1 LPGNIKIPVSISLQ
15 FKKVSYY
22 LSLVFV
28 FIGIV
33 VLAGWITGIDRLK
46 VLSPQFISVKV
57 NTAICFLLSGAIMLL
72 QHQDEKKRLA
82 EFLISFFALIVFL
95 TGLLT
100 LLEYNFK
107 LDFGID
113 ELFIKDAPD
122 AVGTLYPGRQTPLNA
137 LFFLLFGL
145 SFLPYLR
152 KIKQPAA
159 GQMINLVIT
168 ITAFMTFVTYVFS
181 TENAYKNYGYLINSF
196 QSSFTFIFLAIAAM
210 FLRPEEGLMKIIS
223 SNSIGGK
230 LFRVIFPFCLIVFL
244 LLGWLIFKGEKTGYY
259 IAEFGVSIFIIS
271 SVIVFTI
278 LLFQT
283 SLNLTARENEQKQTE
298 NALTASEEKYRTL
311 IEQASDAILI
321 ANEKLQ
327 FVEVNKRAV
336 SMFGY
341 TREEF
346 LQLNAGD
353 IAVNEKDELPFKFTD
368 LSDDK
373 SEILEQNFRCKNGTL
388 LPVELNGSKM
398 YNGNY
403 LAIVRN
409 VSGRKKLEKIISGER
424 QVLEMIATGTDI
436 DTILKKILSNYEALS
451 ERAVCSILLLDE
463 EGKFVKTPIGPGLP
477 DAYNKLL
484 VGFPVGPENGSCGTA
499 AYRKEMVIV
508 TDITTD
514 PLWAKYIRYLES
526 FDLIAC
532 WSCPILDMNN
542 KVMGTFAIYYHEIRE
557 PTADDIK
564 LIQRAVSQAKIALE
578 RHFNE
583 INIKDKEEKFS
594 KVFHNKG
601 YAYAILDKGR
611 KYVEVNESFE
621 NLIEYSREDLI
632 GKTSAEVGINSL
644 EFIQR
649 RDDLLVQ
656 LFAKGKIENVEI
668 EFESRSGTEKA
679 ILLSVHAINLN
690 DNQHWLLSMVDITD
704 KNKTEKALVASEEKY
719 RTLIDQASDAIF
731 ITDPLGRFLIV
742 NSQTFKLTGL
752 TETEI
757 LKMTYY
763 DFLFEE
769 EVQKNPLRLK
779 ELAEGKT
786 VVAERPMKI
795 KGSKHID
802 VEITA
807 KLLPDGN
814 LLAFVK
820 DITQRKKERQLVLD
834 SEHRLIRAES
844 MGNLGHGYFDILNN
858 YMHISAGLYKIFGV
872 RPEEFTHTVE
882 GLKAVIH
889 PDDYM
894 ILDAVVDTMFNKGEV
909 EVEFRIVQPGGDIRN
924 VLFKTALTKSES
936 GKLIGSF
943 TTALD
948 ITETKKAQQ
957 QIEDYNQQL
966 RQLTAH
972 LLTIR
977 EEERRRIGREI
988 HDDLGQQL
996 TAIKMDVVWLNKKTA
1011 EENIIYKNKLSNI
1024 LQLLDG
1030 SNQSVRR
1037 ILNELKPSILDEYG
1051 LADAIEAQA
1060 NQFTANTGI
1069 PVELNG
1075 FIPEIKFREETATC
1089 IFRVFQE
1096 SLTNI
1101 TRYAMAK
1108 SVVTSLKLLNNT
1120 VIMSVKDDGKGF
1132 DIQSTPDKKTF
1143 GILGMKERVRA
1154 LNGRFE
1160 LESTIGEGTKIKVTL
1175 PYQKQDYVF

>member
-1 LPGNIKIPVSISLQ
+1 LPGNIKIPVSIPLQ

-22 LSLVFV
+22 LSLTFV

-33 VLAGWITGIDRLK
+33 VLAGWVTGIDRLK

-72 QHQDEKKRLA
+72 HRRDEKKRST
-82 EFLISFFALIVFL
+82 EFLISLFAVILFL
-95 TGLLT
+95 TGSLT

-107 LDFGID
+107 LNFGID
-113 ELFIKDAPD
+113 ELFIKDVPD

-159 GQMINLVIT
+159 GQMINLVIA
-168 ITAFMTFVTYVFS
+168 IIAFMTFVTYVFS
-181 TENAYKNYGYLINSF
+181 TENAYENYSYLINSF
-196 QSSFTFIFLAIAAM
+196 QSSFAFIFLALAAM
-210 FLRPEEGLMKIIS
+210 FLQPEEGLMKIIS

-321 ANEKLQ
+321 TNEKLQ

-346 LQLNAGD
+346 LQLNAAD
-353 IAVNEKDELPFKFTD
+353 IAVSEKDELVLKFND
-368 LSDDK
+368 YK
-373 SEILEQNFRCKNGTL
+373 SEILERNFRCKNGTL
-388 LPVELNGSKM
+388 LPVELSGSKM

-403 LAIVRN
+403 LAILRDI
-409 VSGRKKLEKIISGER
+409 SGRKKLERIVSGER
-424 QVLEMIATGTDI
+424 QVLEMIATGTDM
-436 DTILKKILSNYEALS
+436 DTILKKILSNYEELS
-451 ERAVCSILLLDE
+451 EHAVCSILLLDE
-463 EGKFVKTPIGPGLP
+463 EGRFVKTTIGPGLP
-477 DAYNKLL
+477 DAYNELL

-499 AYRKEMVIV
+499 AYRKEMVVV
-508 TDITTD
+508 TDIETD
-514 PLWAKYIRYLES
+514 PLWAKYLKYIEP
-526 FDLIAC
+526 FDLRAC
-532 WSCPILDMNN
+532 WSCPIVDKSD
-542 KVMGTFAIYYHEIRE
+542 KVLGTFAIYYHEIRE
-557 PTADDIK
+557 PTEDDIK

-578 RHFNE
+578 RHYNE

-601 YAYAILDKGR
+601 YAYAILDKNR

-621 NLIEYSREDLI
+621 SLIEYTREDLI

-649 RDDLLVQ
+649 RDDLLIQ
-656 LFAKGKIENVEI
+656 LFANGKIENVEI
-668 EFESRSGTEKA
+668 EFESRSGIEKA

-690 DNQHWLLSMVDITD
+690 DNQHWLLSMVDITE
-704 KNKTEKALVASEEKY
+704 KKKTEKALIASEEKY

-731 ITDPLGRFLIV
+731 ITDPLGKFLTV
-742 NSQTFKLTGL
+742 NNQTVKLTGL
-752 TETEI
+752 AEAEI
-757 LKMTYY
+757 LEMRYY
-763 DFLFEE
+763 DFLFDDD
-769 EVQKNPLRLK
+769 VQKNPLHLK
-779 ELAEGKT
+779 ELGEGKT
-786 VVAERPMKI
+786 VVAERPMKCRENRR
-795 KGSKHID
+795 ID

-807 KLLPDGN
+807 KLLSNGN

-820 DITQRKKERQLVLD
+820 DITQRKKERQLVID
-834 SEHRLIRAES
+834 SEQRLIRAES
-844 MGNLGHGYFDILNN
+844 MGNLGHGYFDIQND

-872 RPEEFTHTVE
+872 RPGDFSHTVA
-882 GLKAVIH
+882 GLKGVIH

-894 ILDAVVDTMFNKGEV
+894 IMDTAVNIMFNDGEV
-909 EVEFRIVQPGGDIRN
+909 EAEFRIVQPGGAIRN
-924 VLFKTALTKSES
+924 VLFKTVLTKNES
-936 GKLIGSF
+936 GKMIGSF

-957 QIEDYNQQL
+957 QIEDYNLQL

-1011 EENIIYKNKLSNI
+1011 AENILYKNKLSNI

-1075 FIPEIKFREETATC
+1075 FIPEIKFQEEIATC

-1101 TRYAMAK
+1101 TRYAMAR
-1108 SVVTSLKLLNNT
+1108 SVATSLKLLNDT
-1120 VIMSVKDDGKGF
+1120 VIISVKDDGKGF
-1132 DIQSTPDKKTF
+1132 DIQSTLDKKTF

-1160 LESTIGEGTKIKVTL
+1160 LQSTIGEGTKIEVIL
-1175 PYQKQDYVF
+1175 PYQEQGSVL